1 MKHKILISVL
11 LIFIML
17 TVQYCENSIINGIIT
32 WALIILALLFGDVNA
47 AEEGVHV
54 EPSVP
59 HAVQDGVVNC
69 TAACVEMIA
78 EWDGWNVPG
87 TVCQGD
93 IMNWADDPQNG
104 GDNDGIL
111 NVLEIENAVK
121 HFAYDTCFHQTFP
134 TNSGYDYSIDRAL
147 CQSMLQIGNNNV
159 PNIMTV
165 DWVGD
170 YNASHAI
177 LIQGYD
183 GDDLPGDVANIQKA
197 SINDPRET
205 YRDDSYSIDQLRD
218 RMKNFWWNAPGGR
231 YCLGYFLYPVDTE
244 TSDAI
249 YYEFLRN
256 CGTYYGGPTIYMPDG
271 TSYLRVRSPNGDNTL
286 AKRKNDQIV
295 WESMGLSG
303 NIRLE
308 LYQNTNLL
316 GAIAENLPIGNG
328 AYTWTVGDYSTG
340 SVTTGEKYM
349 IKISMMDDSHE
360 DSSNTWFSIGDINVT
375 IPNGGETWEQGSLR
389 TLTWAN
395 SYFTGNVQLLLVKTI
410 PGTDYLIAD
419 NIENTGSYE
428 WQVGMCSHIDEPEA
442 PLGMTLPADCYK
454 IKVVSVDNPD
464 LQDSGDQ
471 LFSIVEP
478 QPGITVVSPNG
489 GENWQAGSIGNIT
502 WNASRLSENVKITL
516 WQNGAVAGTIATP
529 VDPDLG
535 AYSWTVGQHT
545 SGTAQVGNGYTIK
558 IKEIGTAIAD
568 FSDASFTIKGI
579 KVTSP
584 DGGENWQVGSTQNI
598 TWAAPGVAGDLKITL
613 WQNGV
618 LAGTIVAIIS
628 PVLGSYS
635 WTVGQHSGGA
645 AAAGSGYSIKIKER
659 DTAISDT
666 GDASFSL
673 SN

>member
-1 MKHKILISVL
+1 MKKKVFLIIAILIVYICVSYNK
-11 LIFIML
+11 I
-17 TVQYCENSIINGIIT
+17 TVTCTTDPVFPPERDLPISWVPQLHNMWCAHACVVMWARYKWNYGIT
-32 WALIILALLFGDVNA
+32 QEILAFDPFCCDYPYPDKGLHVYQIARAVNKYA
-47 AEEGVHV
+47 GPAGLDIADPISESSKNYMLSRITEGLRVGQ
-54 EPSVP
+54 PSILP
-59 HAVQDGVVNC
+59 TLDRYANNHA
-69 TAACVEMIA
+69 I
-78 EWDGWNVPG
+78 
-87 TVCQGD
+87 
-93 IMNWADDPQNG
+93 I
-104 GDNDGIL
+104 
-111 NVLEIENAVK
+111 VK
-121 HFAYDTCFHQTFP
+121 GYKEDEGP
-134 TNSGYDYSIDRAL
+134 T
-147 CQSMLQIGNNNV
+147 MV
-159 PNIMTV
+159 PNI
-165 DWVGD
+165 
-170 YNASHAI
+170 SHVTFI
-177 LIQGYD
+177 DPFYGN
-183 GDDLPGDVANIQKA
+183 DVATLFEFRTYTYEAIIGYLSESDRFIGIGTYALWLIIGLGNRSMSEINQNAA
-197 SINDPRET
+197 S
-205 YRDDSYSIDQLRD
+205 
-218 RMKNFWWNAPGGR
+218 
-231 YCLGYFLYPVDTE
+231 GYADYLE
-244 TSDAI
+244 
-249 YYEFLRN
+249 R
-256 CGTYYGGPTIYMPDG
+256 CGTYYGGPTIYIPEG
-271 TSYLRVRSPNGDNTL
+271 STFLRVRSPQGNETL
-286 AKRKNDQIV
+286 AARKSDQVI
-295 WESMGLSG
+295 WESNGLSG
-303 NIRLE
+303 KIRLE
-308 LYQNTNLL
+308 LYKNDSFFGTL
-316 GAIAENLPIGNG
+316 ATNLPIENG
-328 AYTWTVGDYSTG
+328 SITWTVGDYINGSAQTG
-340 SVTTGEKYM
+340 DDYR
-349 IKISMMDDSHE
+349 IKVSMMDDSY
-360 DSSNTWFSIGDINVT
+360 DDFSNVNFSIGDINVT

-428 WQVGMCSHIDEPEA
+428 WQVGMCSHIEEPEA
-442 PLGMTLPADCYK
+442 PLGMTLPGDNYK

-489 GENWQAGSIGNIT
+489 GGNWQAGSIGNIT
-502 WNASRLSENVKITL
+502 CNASRLSENVKITL

-529 VDPDLG
+529 VDPALG
-535 AYSWTVGQHT
+535 TYSWTVGQYV

-584 DGGENWQVGSTQNI
+584 DGGENWQAGSTQNI

-618 LAGTIVAIIS
+618 LVGTIVAIIS

-645 AAAGSGYSIKIKER
+645 AAAGSGYTIKIKER